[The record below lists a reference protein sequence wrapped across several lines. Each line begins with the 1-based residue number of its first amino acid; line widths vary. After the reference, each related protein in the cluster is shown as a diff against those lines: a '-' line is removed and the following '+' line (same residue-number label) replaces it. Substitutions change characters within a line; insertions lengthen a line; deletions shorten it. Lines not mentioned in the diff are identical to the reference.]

1 MRTQLQRGFGVSWKL
16 RLNLCSRRRLRPSLN
31 LITNL
36 NSFGLWHWKILLGE
50 GLTNFKILFLKTL
63 YVAEFRREASSL
75 FHSKI
80 DDGKNV
86 SYV

>member
-16 RLNLCSRRRLRPSLN
+16 RLNLCSQRRLRPSLN

-36 NSFGLWHWKILLGE
+36 NSFGLWHWKILLGQ
-50 GLTNFKILFLKTL
+50 GLTSFKILSLKTL

-75 FHSKI
+75 FHCKI
-80 DDGKNV
+80 NDGKNV